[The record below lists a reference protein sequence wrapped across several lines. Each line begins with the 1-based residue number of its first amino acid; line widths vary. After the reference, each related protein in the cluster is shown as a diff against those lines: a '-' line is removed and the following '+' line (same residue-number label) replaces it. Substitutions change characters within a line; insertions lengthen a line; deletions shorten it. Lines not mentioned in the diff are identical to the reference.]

1 MRQIGQ
7 RPERGPSLVID
18 QNQGEARG
26 RQIEG
31 ELEQP
36 GDQQLGLARSGCARH
51 ERMRAVTDQI
61 GAHRPLAADSAHLV
75 HLVHSA
81 HSEHCRERV
90 GPTAGL
96 LETPVRPDP
105 VTIHPSG
112 DVLQNDVVR

>member
-1 MRQIGQ
+1 MRKIGQ
-7 RPERGPSLVID
+7 RPECGPSLVID

-61 GAHRPLAADSAHLV
+61 GAHRPSATHSV
-75 HLVHSA
+75 QSA
-81 HSEHCRERV
+81 HSEYCRERV
-90 GPTAGL
+90 GLAVGL
-96 LETPVRPDP
+96 LEAPVRSNP
-105 VTIHPSG
+105 VTIHSSG

>member
-7 RPERGPSLVID
+7 RPERGPSFVID

-61 GAHRPLAADSAHLV
+61 GAHRPLAAD
-75 HLVHSA
+75 LVHSA

-96 LETPVRPDP
+96 LEAPVRPDP